1 VQASGWAYRLQ
12 RQYLHEEFARA
23 GALQHLLLLYTQAL
37 LTLTAQTA
45 ICNRHHTIDQQICR
59 WLLLNLD
66 RSSSNVLATT
76 HEHIANMLGVRRE
89 GVTEAAGKLQ
99 RLGLVRNSR
108 GQITVVDRAG
118 LEARSCECYRV
129 VKREYDRLLPDV
141 TPGDR

>member
-89 GVTEAAGKLQ
+89 A
-99 RLGLVRNSR
+99 
-108 GQITVVDRAG
+108 
-118 LEARSCECYRV
+118 
-129 VKREYDRLLPDV
+129 
-141 TPGDR
+141 